1 MLELLEFATG
11 NFWKFVATVII
22 LWVTIAAVLNLV
34 EVCMLWSM
42 TRKEGWTSVNKEDPQ
57 YYVPVLVKAVDV
69 EGEFQAVAWR
79 ASDGDDSYYTI
90 YRTQVIING
99 KVLAWKSLR

>member
-1 MLELLEFATG
+1 MIFIKALIM
-11 NFWKFVATVII
+11 FVTLVS
-22 LWVTIAAVLNLV
+22 TIATCEYIFNLV
-34 EVCMLWSM
+34 DRGFKNRWIK
-42 TRKEGWTSVNKEDPQ
+42 TDKEDPQ

-99 KVLAWKSLR
+99 KVLSWKNLK